1 MLLRCAVFEPHGKV
15 DTSPACPAPTEGG
28 RNQVGQLSYLELS
41 PAQVAPAS
49 LAWHEPGIRP
59 TSPRTVSR
67 GNVNSRLP
75 GRLGQLWVS
84 ECKVA
89 SRYLMGTQEM

>member
-1 MLLRCAVFEPHGKV
+1 MLLRCAVFEPHGKA

-49 LAWHEPGIRP
+49 LAWHEPGI
-59 TSPRTVSR
+59 
-67 GNVNSRLP
+67 
-75 GRLGQLWVS
+75 
-84 ECKVA
+84 
-89 SRYLMGTQEM
+89 